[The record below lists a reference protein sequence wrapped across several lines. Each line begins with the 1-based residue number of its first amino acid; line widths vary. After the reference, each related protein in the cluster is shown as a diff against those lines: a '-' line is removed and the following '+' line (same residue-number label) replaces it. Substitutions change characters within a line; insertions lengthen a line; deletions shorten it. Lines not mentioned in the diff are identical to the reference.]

1 MHAVDTNVVVRFL
14 VNDDPH
20 QSRIAT
26 ELFRQPVFI
35 PATVLLECFWVL
47 RSRYLFDRQQLA
59 TALAALVTWPTV
71 VIENDSEVQWAI
83 TRFADGAD
91 FEDALHIAT
100 VGSADAFVTFDGN
113 LTKRLSETAPIPVS
127 LLS

>member
-14 VNDDPH
+14 VNDDPY
-20 QSRIAT
+20 QSKIAT
-26 ELFRQPVFI
+26 DLFRQSVFI

-59 TALAALVTWPTV
+59 AALTALVTWPTV
-71 VIENDSEVQWAI
+71 VIDNGSEVEWAI
-83 TRFADGAD
+83 SRFSEGAD
-91 FEDALHIAT
+91 FEDALHIAN

-113 LTKRLSETAPIPVS
+113 LTKRLSETAPVPLN